1 MMRGRWAGWQWLG
14 LGLLCLSGLA
24 AAQQTELE
32 DVRVWASP
40 ERTRVVFD
48 LSAPVRPDLFMLD
61 NPARLVVDIPDAVKT
76 GNRPDAWAGKGVIK
90 QLRTGV
96 RQGNDLRVV
105 LDLAHL
111 EVDPESFTLLP
122 NKRYGHRLVVDLKGG
137 GTASVDNVA
146 APEPETT
153 VASAAAPD
161 SRPEPVAHKPA
172 SPVDDIV
179 IAIDAGHGGEDPGAI
194 GPRGTYEKDVV
205 LEISRRLAAM
215 VNEQPNMRA
224 VLTRDGDYYLGLR
237 ERMVEARAARADL
250 FVSIHANAWTEPHV
264 HGASVYALSLDG
276 ATSEHARWLAERENA
291 ADLVG
296 GVSLQNKDATL
307 ASFMLD
313 LAQSA
318 SIEASLDA
326 GDRVLSELGE
336 MAPLHKSKVQQAAF
350 VVLKSPDIPSL
361 LVETAFISN
370 PEEARKLQSDGY
382 QTQLARAVL
391 RGIKGY
397 FASYRPATMIVEGQI
412 HQVAPGETLSGIAQS
427 YRVSLSR
434 LRSHNGM
441 QGSMIRVGEELRIPP
456 PQDQQVAGLR

>member
-1 MMRGRWAGWQWLG
+1 MRARWLGWQWLG

-24 AAQQTELE
+24 TAQQTELE

-61 NPARLVVDIPDAVKT
+61 NPARLVVDIPDTAKT
-76 GNRPDAWAGKGVIK
+76 GNRPEAWAGKGVIK

-96 RQGNDLRVV
+96 RQGKDLRVV

-111 EVDPESFTLLP
+111 EIDPESFTLLP
-122 NKRYGHRLVVDLKGG
+122 NKKYGHRLVVDLKGG
-137 GTASVDNVA
+137 GTESIGNDA
-146 APEPETT
+146 APEPLKT
-153 VASAAAPD
+153 VAGAASEE
-161 SRPEPVAHKPA
+161 SRSEPVAHKPA

-205 LEISRRLAAM
+205 LAISRRLASM

-224 VLTRDGDYYLGLR
+224 VLTRDGDYYAGLR
-237 ERMVEARAARADL
+237 QRMVEARKAKADL
-250 FVSIHANAWTEPHV
+250 FVSIHANAFGDPGV
-264 HGASVYALSLDG
+264 HGASVYALSMSG

-326 GDRVLSELGE
+326 GDRVLRELGGLG
-336 MAPLHKSKVQQAAF
+336 PLHKSQVQQAGF
-350 VVLKSPDIPSL
+350 VVLKSPDIPSF

-370 PEEARKLQSDGY
+370 PEEARKLRSDGY
-382 QTQLARAVL
+382 QTQLARAIL

-397 FASYRPATMIVEGQI
+397 FASYRPSTMIVEGQV
-412 HQVAPGETLSGIAQS
+412 HQVAPGETLSEIAQS
-427 YRVSLSR
+427 YRVKLNR
-434 LRSHNGM
+434 LRSYNDM
-441 QGSMIRVGEELRIPP
+441 QGNTIRAGDELRIPP
-456 PQDQQVAGLR
+456 MGSQQVAGLR